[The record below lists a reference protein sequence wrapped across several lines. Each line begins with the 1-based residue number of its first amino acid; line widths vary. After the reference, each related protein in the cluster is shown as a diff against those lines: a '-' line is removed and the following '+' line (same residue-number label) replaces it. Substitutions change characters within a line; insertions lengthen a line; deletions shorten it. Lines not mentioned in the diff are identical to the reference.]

1 MSEGE
6 VLLLGAIAGL
16 TIFLGL
22 PLGRARAVP
31 IGVRAFLN
39 AGSAGVLIFL
49 FVETFIHGFEPV
61 EHALE
66 EVTVESGGSWGEFV
80 ARAALFTAAILVG
93 MMTLVYYDKWMAT
106 RARSSTGTQFGPG
119 AAQAAELQSRG
130 WVERL
135 SEPKRLALFIA
146 IGIGVHNFAEGLAI
160 GQSAANDKVSL
171 AVLLIVG
178 FGVHN
183 ATEGFGIVAP
193 LAGGEERPTWAFLGA
208 MGLIAGLPTF
218 LGTVIGQSFVDEY
231 VDLAFLGLAAGSIL
245 YVVVQLLGVAF
256 KMGHKEM
263 LMWGL
268 FGGLALGAG
277 TELVLVAA
285 GL

>member
-1 MSEGE
+1 M
-6 VLLLGAIAGL
+6 
-16 TIFLGL
+16 
-22 PLGRARAVP
+22 
-31 IGVRAFLN
+31 
-39 AGSAGVLIFL
+39 
-49 FVETFIHGFEPV
+49 
-61 EHALE
+61 
-66 EVTVESGGSWGEFV
+66 
-80 ARAALFTAAILVG
+80 
-93 MMTLVYYDKWMAT
+93 
-106 RARSSTGTQFGPG
+106 
-119 AAQAAELQSRG
+119 
-130 WVERL
+130 
-135 SEPKRLALFIA
+135 FIA

-218 LGTVIGQSFVDEY
+218 FGTVIGQSFVDQY

>member
-1 MSEGE
+1 VSEGE

-22 PLGRARAVP
+22 PVGRIRGLSSSARAW
-31 IGVRAFLN
+31 LN
-39 AGSAGVLIFL
+39 AGSAGVLVFL
-49 FVETFIHGFEPV
+49 LIETFEHGFAPV

-66 EVTVESGGSWGEFV
+66 QVTVESGGSWGTFV
-80 ARAALFTAAILVG
+80 GRASLFAGAIAMG
-93 MMTLVYYDKWMAT
+93 MLSLVYYDRWLLG
-106 RARSSTGTQFGPG
+106 RAPGAKASLGPG
-119 AAQAAELQSRG
+119 AAAVKELAPPRG
-130 WVERL
+130 IHAL

-146 IGIGVHNFAEGLAI
+146 IGIGVHNLAEGLAI
-160 GQSAANDKVSL
+160 GQSAATGEVSF
-171 AVLLIVG
+171 ALLLVIG

-183 ATEGFGIVAP
+183 ATEGFGIVGP
-193 LAGGEERPTWAFLGA
+193 LAGEADRPSWAFLGA

-218 LGTVIGQSFVDEY
+218 LGTVIGQSFVDEN
-231 VDLAFLGLAAGSIL
+231 LEILFLGLAAGSIL
-245 YVVVQLLGVAF
+245 YVIVQLLNVAL
-256 KMGHKEM
+256 KLGHREM

-268 FGGLALGAG
+268 FSGLMLGAS

>member
-1 MSEGE
+1 VSEGE
-6 VLLLGAIAGL
+6 VLVLGAIAGL

-22 PLGRARAVP
+22 PVGRARSLSMP
-31 IGVRAFLN
+31 VRALLN
-39 AGSAGVLIFL
+39 AASAGVLLFL

-66 EVTVESGGSWGEFV
+66 EVTVESGGSWGEFF
-80 ARAALFTAAILVG
+80 ARAAVFTVALAAGL
-93 MMTLVYYDKWMAT
+93 MTLVYYDRWMSRRAHRNAT
-106 RARSSTGTQFGPG
+106 VAYGPG
-119 AAQAAELQSRG
+119 AAHSAELQTPG

-135 SEPKRLALFIA
+135 SAPKRLALFIA

-160 GQSAANDKVSL
+160 GQSAANDNVSL
-171 AVLLIVG
+171 ALLLIVG

-193 LAGGEERPTWAFLGA
+193 LAGEAERPSWGFLGL

-218 LGTVIGQSFVDEY
+218 LGTVIGQSFVDPY

-245 YVVVQLLGVAF
+245 YVVVQLLSVAF

-268 FGGLALGAG
+268 FGGLALGAA